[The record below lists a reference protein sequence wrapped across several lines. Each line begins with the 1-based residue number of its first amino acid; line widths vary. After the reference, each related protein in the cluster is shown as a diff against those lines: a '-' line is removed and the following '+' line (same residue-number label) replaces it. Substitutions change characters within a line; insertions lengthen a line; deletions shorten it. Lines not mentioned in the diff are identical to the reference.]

1 MVVIFCRVSPSVCII
16 SQILPEET
24 FAFLLTTEATIQS
37 NELRFPL
44 QSLSTELDNQS
55 SSDGTHE
62 LNPAI
67 QSIELRF
74 PLQSLSTEL
83 DNQSSSDGERK
94 LRTSCERAD
103 GFSATCHSAA
113 VTAGS
118 AVHCITLSLRF
129 CLIQFSSFFT
139 L

>member
-1 MVVIFCRVSPSVCII
+1 MVVIFCRVSPSDWMI

-24 FAFLLTTEATIQS
+24 FAFLLTTEAT
-37 NELRFPL
+37 
-44 QSLSTELDNQS
+44 
-55 SSDGTHE
+55 
-62 LNPAI
+62 I

-94 LRTSCERAD
+94 LRTELGKFEQRAD

-113 VTAGS
+113 VSAGS
-118 AVHCITLSLRF
+118 AVHCITLSLRY

>member
-24 FAFLLTTEATIQS
+24 FAFLLTTEAT
-37 NELRFPL
+37 
-44 QSLSTELDNQS
+44 
-55 SSDGTHE
+55 
-62 LNPAI
+62 I

-118 AVHCITLSLRF
+118 AVYCITLSLRY